1 MQLHSSFHWRLIGAA
16 ALACAAALIP
26 SAALAAG
33 AAPARGT
40 ATAVRAAAYSSN
52 LSGVSCPHAS
62 WCMAVGSSSAS
73 ASSPS
78 RTLAETRSGTRWRIL
93 TTPNPPG
100 TAASSLTS
108 VSCTSAARCIAV
120 GDHGT
125 RTLAEAWNGTRW
137 RILTTPALASSS
149 LASVSCTSAARC
161 IAVGDRGTR
170 TLAEAWNG
178 ARWRL
183 LNTRSPAR
191 SSLTSV
197 SCTAAGCM
205 AVGGHA
211 VHIHGLPPDL
221 YPARPFAEAWN
232 GISWR
237 VLPIPNVPGA
247 AGGKE
252 SRPQSVSCTG
262 DFRCM
267 AVGGSNQDQ
276 GEGAFPSFAE
286 AWNGSSW
293 RLVKTANPRTGV
305 RWLNGVSCTAAARC
319 MAVGNSTSNGGLIK
333 GTGAFAEVWNGI
345 SWHLLKV
352 AAPRSLVNG
361 PGLTGVS
368 CPLASRCVAT
378 GSYFATASLRIVA
391 EAWNGTTWRELRPL
405 NP

>member
-1 MQLHSSFHWRLIGAA
+1 
-16 ALACAAALIP
+16 
-26 SAALAAG
+26 
-33 AAPARGT
+33 
-40 ATAVRAAAYSSN
+40 
-52 LSGVSCPHAS
+52 
-62 WCMAVGSSSAS
+62 MAVGSSSPA
-73 ASSPS
+73 
-78 RTLAETRSGTRWRIL
+78 
-93 TTPNPPG
+93 G

-149 LASVSCTSAARC
+149 LAAVSRTGAARC

-211 VHIHGLPPDL
+211 VHIHGLPQT
-221 YPARPFAEAWN
+221 F
-232 GISWR
+232 
-237 VLPIPNVPGA
+237 IPRGHSPRRGTA
-247 AGGKE
+247 QAGGSCR
-252 SRPQSVSCTG
+252 SRTCREQQAGRKAGLNQCRAPVI
-262 DFRCM
+262 FRCM
-267 AVGGSNQDQ
+267 AVGGSSQVQ

-286 AWNGSSW
+286 
-293 RLVKTANPRTGV
+293 
-305 RWLNGVSCTAAARC
+305 
-319 MAVGNSTSNGGLIK
+319 
-333 GTGAFAEVWNGI
+333 VWDGI

-352 AAPRSLVNG
+352 PALRSLVNG

-368 CPLASRCVAT
+368 CPLASRCVAA
-378 GSYFATASLRIVA
+378 GSYFAAASLRIVA
-391 EAWNGTTWRELRPL
+391 EAWNGAMWREMRPL